1 MNINQQHHIMP
12 SSNDN
17 AESGNHGHRY
27 IYKLN
32 EHDVLCG
39 RGSGPN
45 DRKGNIN
52 FRNLVLSRKA
62 EYLAGTSREAKGLVA
77 VEIVATIRSRG
88 GRFVHKLN
96 ATQLKERGFDAN
108 NQEVYEL
115 ADEATV
121 LEKTKQ
127 TLRQNR
133 ADFVKVNGG
142 VVKMARQ
149 TMRSGGGEPSI
160 PPSGVVTSNL
170 WGLGGA
176 AGDVASQLP
185 NNLQHLPSMTLN
197 NLQHIPSRLNNLPQA
212 FKHGATSARNLIGQ
226 PNNNAPPSNGSLN
239 PIPMGDS
246 GGLDSEQC
254 PKLSANTAQIL
265 SEALFASS
273 ANNTPSLTNNN
284 SQTLS
289 NGSQMIDPRSNSD
302 SAIDY
307 SALSMNTAE
316 LAAAMGMSETSSGM
330 STTSAEAFSSLV
342 KEYTMT
348 EEQKL
353 MQQFLEQQQHMGG
366 EQQQQQ
372 QVVWPQINVNQGL
385 NGHDYQNA
393 VNHQQ
398 QQQQQQA
405 LLPDNIQGHNNND
418 IHPVAAKIE
427 QHLPSIPDIQQ
438 SSKQFQSVQNNNA
451 QFELES
457 QVKLNN
463 VFEDLVRTYAEGE
476 NNQQDA
482 TASHPRQQPLAQG
495 TVSNTNITLTPDE
508 QALMYQF
515 QQLQAKMEIQHKEE
529 EVPLNDID
537 DDILTSA
544 WYGYQPKK
552 KVDSRPNVTME
563 DSKKALN
570 DTSKDVMWEY
580 TFDPTRRRRS
590 SRRRSTLGNS
600 QESSGTSRMSGTSLR
615 LSQLEP
621 TTAIDCESLT
631 LSYRTA
637 QRLAMT
643 FGKGADSATMADSAQ
658 SKKTN
663 VDFDRSMTSLMSLSL
678 DGGSNRDLWA
688 SSRMDNTELLKS
700 LEEEPTPTRNEKKA
714 GSCPEVGESFG
725 ASEMSLNILE

>member
-1 MNINQQHHIMP
+1 
-12 SSNDN
+12 
-17 AESGNHGHRY
+17 
-27 IYKLN
+27 
-32 EHDVLCG
+32 
-39 RGSGPN
+39 
-45 DRKGNIN
+45 
-52 FRNLVLSRKA
+52 
-62 EYLAGTSREAKGLVA
+62 
-77 VEIVATIRSRG
+77 
-88 GRFVHKLN
+88 
-96 ATQLKERGFDAN
+96 
-108 NQEVYEL
+108 
-115 ADEATV
+115 
-121 LEKTKQ
+121 
-127 TLRQNR
+127 
-133 ADFVKVNGG
+133 
-142 VVKMARQ
+142 
-149 TMRSGGGEPSI
+149 
-160 PPSGVVTSNL
+160 
-170 WGLGGA
+170 
-176 AGDVASQLP
+176 
-185 NNLQHLPSMTLN
+185 
-197 NLQHIPSRLNNLPQA
+197 
-212 FKHGATSARNLIGQ
+212 
-226 PNNNAPPSNGSLN
+226 
-239 PIPMGDS
+239 MGDS

-289 NGSQMIDPRSNSD
+289 NGSQLIDPRSNSD

-353 MQQFLEQQQHMGG
+353 MQQFLEQQQQMGG
-366 EQQQQQ
+366 EQQQQ
-372 QVVWPQINVNQGL
+372 QVVWPQININQGQ
-385 NGHDYQNA
+385 NGNDYQNA
-393 VNHQQ
+393 VNQQQ

-427 QHLPSIPDIQQ
+427 QQLPSIPDIQQ

-463 VFEDLVRTYAEGE
+463 VFEDLVRTYTEGE

-482 TASHPRQQPLAQG
+482 TVSHPRQQPLAQG

-544 WYGYQPKK
+544 RYGYQPKK

-590 SRRRSTLGNS
+590 SRRRSTLGKDKDSSGTTEDS
-600 QESSGTSRMSGTSLR
+600 QESSGTSRISGTSLMSGTSLR

-663 VDFDRSMTSLMSLSL
+663 LDFDRSMTSLMSLSL
-678 DGGSNRDLWA
+678 DGSNRDLLA
-688 SSRMDNTELLKS
+688 SSRMDNTALLKS
-700 LEEEPTPTRNEKKA
+700 LEEEPPQLEVTVDRNEKKT